1 MSRILEAG
9 GKRRKSLNY
18 YGGSEAR
25 RHHHL
30 TTTKNQELQQKH
42 LILNITVECINGRFK
57 GLYLSDNYR
66 RWWQVT
72 TGTPLPLYSLLLR
85 SRNTV

>member
-1 MSRILEAG
+1 MILLRDGVATAVQF
-9 GKRRKSLNY
+9 SI
-18 YGGSEAR
+18 SVSSAAR